1 MNWIEQNIIL
11 WIVLDGSVVKYPPV
25 ARTYQISFSIVKF
38 FSGSP
43 LLGPP
48 KRVESWTDNIFF
60 YFLGWRQRSI
70 EAAMGGSAQRHI
82 LSVSVSVCVY
92 LHISSQGHICLFLRI
107 HTHWR
112 RTQYEELFTLYLM
125 ISAYYE
131 STNWKCALK
140 SIFCPFLKA
149 GESRVPDKQLGLPGN
164 LTPPSSAE
172 QRRYY

>member
-131 STNWKCALK
+131 STNWKC
-140 SIFCPFLKA
+140 PFLTAK
-149 GESRVPDKQLGLPGN
+149 ESPGTSLRQLCFPAGN
-164 LTPPSSAE
+164 LTPPNTKYLLYIC
-172 QRRYY
+172 RV